1 MLISRVSLGAEF
13 ISLLAVTQDSIKSQ
27 LPDPEGWRDF
37 PVEEELGKTTF
48 LGGGRVGQ
56 LTLLFCVYS
65 PGS

>member
-37 PVEEELGKTTF
+37 PVEEELGKP
-48 LGGGRVGQ
+48 G
-56 LTLLFCVYS
+56 TL
-65 PGS
+65 